1 MLKRNE
7 RNKNKDKKISTV
19 ILLLKWLERE
29 SNKIKGTRDV
39 EYRWG
44 KEEKFDSF

>member
-7 RNKNKDKKISTV
+7 RNKNKEKKISTV
-19 ILLLKWLERE
+19 ILLKWLERE